1 MLKIVGDG
9 TPEGYTALLLEPV
22 DERLEVAEAVHAN
35 RMGAVHQLGREDR
48 IGSLEA
54 GKPADLVVLE
64 QDRSLSNPRPDRP
77 STEPDHGGSEVDEA
91 GEVDGSSVVA
101 GGEAAEWLEP
111 VAASFDAVA
120 VLIGGVIVRDS
131 N

>member
-64 QDRSLSNPRPDRP
+64 QDRSLSNPRGCYGPGDLPPIWR
-77 STEPDHGGSEVDEA
+77 TGG
-91 GEVDGSSVVA
+91 
-101 GGEAAEWLEP
+101 
-111 VAASFDAVA
+111 
-120 VLIGGVIVRDS
+120 
-131 N
+131 